1 MRQEMG
7 EDFDLKF
14 APEFGQAEESED
26 EYQDDP
32 AYETSDD
39 DYESDGEEYEEDED
53 DDGGE
58 QAPDPDDDSDEYEDE
73 EEPEEAIPLSRYN
86 ELRKAFTQKAM
97 ELSDLKKT
105 LVPQTQQEAPAEK
118 PKGVL
123 AKSLEDIVE
132 AKVNTKLESI
142 LAPIREQ
149 EAELEVQ
156 QAILELAEND
166 PHFSEVSPMFL
177 AQLEENPDLF
187 EIENGLKIAYK
198 AAKSEYLERVSVAR
212 AKAQKQEAVQRKQM
226 KENVSDGA
234 SYTRP
239 APKARSEADFIK
251 ESIMGLGVRKPL

>member
-14 APEFGQAEESED
+14 APEFGQAEEGED

-39 DYESDGEEYEEDED
+39 DYESDGEEYDED

-58 QAPDPDDDSDEYEDE
+58 QEPEPEDDTEEYEE
-73 EEPEEAIPLSRYN
+73 EEEQEEAIPLSRYN

-105 LVPQTQQEAPAEK
+105 LVPTAQQEAPSEK
-118 PKGVL
+118 PKGTL
-123 AKSLEDIVE
+123 AKSLEDIVD
-132 AKVNTKLESI
+132 AKVNSKLESI

-166 PHFSEVSPMFL
+166 PNFSEVSPMFL

-198 AAKSEYLERVSVAR
+198 AAKAEYLERVSVAR